1 MKMRKNIHKLG
12 ALLLSALMLLTVLS
26 PLGTMAAEKR
36 PFLVDGSGLLSAEEA
51 ADIETELTDLN
62 QKYDMD
68 YVIVTDDDAN
78 ISSATEAADDFFDYN
93 GYGTGD
99 DRSGVLL
106 YLNMETRDVWISTRG
121 FGITAFTD
129 AGIDYILD
137 ELMYDL
143 SDGYYYETF
152 ETFITLC
159 DDFTL
164 QAKNGT
170 PYDVDNMPQEPFPW
184 LGGLFMCLGLG
195 AVVGLI
201 YILVLRGQLKSVAPN
216 ESAMDYMV
224 NGSMKITNSREF
236 FLYRT
241 VSRRE
246 RPKDPP
252 PSSGGGG
259 GSTTHISSSGAT
271 HGGGGRKF

>member
-1 MKMRKNIHKLG
+1 MKMRKQLQKLR
-12 ALLLSALMLLTVLS
+12 ALLLSALILLTVLS
-26 PLGTMAAEKR
+26 PLRAMAAETG
-36 PFLVDGSGLLSAEEA
+36 PFLVDGAGLLSEEEA
-51 ADIETELTDLN
+51 ADIEAKLTDLK

-68 YVIVTDDDAN
+68 YVIATDTDAN
-78 ISSATEAADDFFDYN
+78 ISSAMEAADDFFDYN
-93 GYGTGD
+93 GYGTGN

-129 AGIDYILD
+129 AGINYILD
-137 ELMYDL
+137 DLMYDL
-143 SDGYYYETF
+143 SDGYYYDTF

-170 PYDVDNMPQEPFPW
+170 PYDVDHMPEEPFPW
-184 LGGLFMCLGLG
+184 LGGLIMCLGLG
-195 AVVGLI
+195 AIVGLI
-201 YILVLRGQLKSVAPN
+201 YILVLRSQLKSVAPN

-224 NGSMKITNSREF
+224 SGSMKVTNSREL

-241 VSRRE
+241 VNRRE

-252 PSSGGGG
+252 PSSGGG

>member
-1 MKMRKNIHKLG
+1 MKMRKKLHKLR
-12 ALLLSALMLLTVLS
+12 ALLLSALILVIVLS
-26 PLGTMAAEKR
+26 PSGALAAETR
-36 PFLVDGSGLLSAEEA
+36 SFLVDGAGLLSEEEA
-51 ADIETELTDLN
+51 ADIEAKLTDLK

-68 YVIVTDDDAN
+68 YVIATDTDAD
-78 ISSATEAADDFFDYN
+78 ISSAMEAADDFFDYN

-129 AGIDYILD
+129 AGINYILD
-137 ELMYDL
+137 ELMYNL
-143 SDGYYYETF
+143 SDGYYYDTF

-170 PYDVDNMPQEPFPW
+170 PYDVDNMPEEPFPW
-184 LGGLFMCLGLG
+184 LGGLIMCLAIG

-201 YILVLRGQLKSVAPN
+201 YILVLRAQLKSVAPN
-216 ESAMDYMV
+216 ESAMDDMV
-224 NGSMKITNSREF
+224 NGSMKVTKSREL

-241 VSRRE
+241 VSKRE

-252 PSSGGGG
+252 PSSGGG